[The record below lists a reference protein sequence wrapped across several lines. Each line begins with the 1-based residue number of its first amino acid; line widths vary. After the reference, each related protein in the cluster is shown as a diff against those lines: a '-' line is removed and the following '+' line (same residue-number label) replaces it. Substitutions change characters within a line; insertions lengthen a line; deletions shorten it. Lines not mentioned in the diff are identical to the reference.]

1 MWKKRKE
8 NTYFKMLN
16 LKVLTMIKPSFPAK
30 KCVAWVRKNL
40 ISERLKNNK
49 TIVSKYCALIL
60 NTKGWLHFKDNDEF
74 AEEALE
80 ELDLFYEKPLKSSG
94 FNGSISNL
102 LQQWHL
108 LFEYVLTYFSPGVNL
123 YHILWHKIFESSKCK
138 EWSLVLYVV
147 ELLFVLPV
155 SNAKVERLVSF
166 MNRIKTDSQNLLKQ
180 EHLSNLLKI
189 CMEGPDLQDF
199 NPIPAMQLW
208 NDACKLQRP
217 NQKKRKEYG
226 KGARKA
232 TGLLTLVDM
241 ESSSESKCEWTNTEL
256 LLVIVFFKIVSLK
269 EQFAWI
275 FTSFFFFL
283 EFAQIS

>member
-1 MWKKRKE
+1 M
-8 NTYFKMLN
+8 
-16 LKVLTMIKPSFPAK
+16 
-30 KCVAWVRKNL
+30 
-40 ISERLKNNK
+40 
-49 TIVSKYCALIL
+49 
-60 NTKGWLHFKDNDEF
+60 
-74 AEEALE
+74 
-80 ELDLFYEKPLKSSG
+80 SG
-94 FNGSISNL
+94 FNGSISSL

-108 LFEYVLTYFSPGVNL
+108 LFEYVLTYFSPGVNS
-123 YHILWHKIFESSKCK
+123 YHILWHKIFESSKRK

-208 NDACKLQRP
+208 NDACKLQRL

-232 TGLLTLVDM
+232 TGLLTLADM
-241 ESSSESKCEWTNTEL
+241 ESTSESECEWTNTEL

-275 FTSFFFFL
+275 FTSFFSFWSLPKLAKVTMILHF
-283 EFAQIS
+283 SKV